1 MSFFFSKLNS
11 RDRPVD
17 GLARL
22 RFALETM
29 PTTKKYQFT
38 DATRAEVLT
47 ELYNAFWGTYS
58 SYFLPTPKDPTIT
71 MESLLSD
78 IQRQAAFGGNGKDSD
93 PVVPGRVCGRV
104 FQKGEACYRCKYV
117 LCALLMVIHL

>member
-11 RDRPVD
+11 RERAVD

-22 RFALETM
+22 RYALETM

-38 DATRAEVLT
+38 SSTRTEVLT
-47 ELYNAFWGTYS
+47 ELYNAFWGPYS
-58 SYFLPTPKDPTIT
+58 NFFLPNAKDSSTPL
-71 MESLLSD
+71 EGLLSE
-78 IQRQAAFGGNGKDSD
+78 IQRQTAFGGNGKDGD

-104 FQKGEACYRCKYV
+104 FQKGEACYRCKLVHYV
-117 LCALLMVIHL
+117 WNV